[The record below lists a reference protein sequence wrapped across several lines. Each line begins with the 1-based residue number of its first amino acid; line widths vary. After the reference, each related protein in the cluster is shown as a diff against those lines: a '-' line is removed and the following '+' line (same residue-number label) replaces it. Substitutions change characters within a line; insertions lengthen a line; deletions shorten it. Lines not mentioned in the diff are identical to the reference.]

1 MPKYD
6 DPVTEGFSTLYDVMC
21 EMRDLLEEIYET
33 LLAIEKRISI
43 MSADME
49 IAAFDKIAD
58 TLDTTIP
65 SEEESNETA

>member
-6 DPVTEGFSTLYDVMC
+6 DPVVEGFSVLYDVMC

-33 LLAIEKRISI
+33 LLAIEKRIGT

-58 TLDTTIP
+58 TLDATTP
-65 SEEESNETA
+65 SEEESDEIA